1 MQRRGVVASKE
12 GCYGAKGGVAQNK
25 RRGVGNRKTGSR
37 KFKGGETRSKRRGV
51 VKEKEGVVAPNRGE
65 PRAFPLSDTNATPSR
80 HRKPS
85 QQVQPAIP
93 PPSSYTTGPYGPV
106 V

>member
-65 PRAFPLSDTNATPSR
+65 PRAFPLSDWIASR
-80 HRKPS
+80 PPGLS
-85 QQVQPAIP
+85 SVQQGKTHPPALP
-93 PPSSYTTGPYGPV
+93 SYTTGPIGPV